1 MVRMNQE
8 GAVLRFESVHRFFHT
23 GGQLVRAMDGVDLE
37 VKAKGIV
44 TVVGPSGSGKT
55 TLIRL
60 AAGLDYP
67 DSGKVWRRET
77 SKLGVVFQEP
87 RLLRSLTVEG
97 NVLLGLG
104 PEKTTR
110 NNLDRVQEILALL
123 GLYKFRRA
131 YPDQLSGG
139 LAQRV
144 ALGRALVR
152 QPELLLMDEPF
163 SALDAPL
170 RRRLQDELLALLELQ
185 AMSVV
190 FVTHDLAEAIYLGDR
205 ILVMRSGRIVWNGPI
220 ELERPRDLR
229 SAPFHSIQDAL
240 AQLLGVDKDPPTIAG
255 SALARGLD
263 ECSNEESIA

>member
-1 MVRMNQE
+1 MD
-8 GAVLRFESVHRFFHT
+8 GAVLRFHGVHRNFRV
-23 GGQLVRAMDGVDLE
+23 GGEVVRAMDGVDLE
-37 VKAKGIV
+37 LAARGIV
-44 TVVGPSGSGKT
+44 TVVGPSGCGKT

-60 AAGLDYP
+60 AAGLDRP
-67 DSGKVWRRET
+67 DAGTVWRAEAR
-77 SKLGVVFQEP
+77 LGVVFQEP

-104 PEKTTR
+104 PGR
-110 NNLDRVQEILALL
+110 AARSGLDRVRETLELL
-123 GLYKFRRA
+123 GLAAFRGA

-152 QPELLLMDEPF
+152 DPELLLMDEPF

-170 RRRLQDELLALLELQ
+170 RRRLQDELLAILALR

-205 ILVMRSGRIVWNGPI
+205 VVVLRGGRIVRDEPVA
-220 ELERPRDLR
+220 LARPRDLR
-229 SAPFHSIQDAL
+229 SAAVHRIQDAL
-240 AQLLGVDKDPPTIAG
+240 AQLLGAG
-255 SALARGLD
+255 Q
-263 ECSNEESIA
+263 EVMP

>member
-1 MVRMNQE
+1 VSPE
-8 GAVLRFESVHRFFHT
+8 GAVLRFEAVHRFFHV
-23 GGQLVRAMDGVDLE
+23 GGGVVRAMDGVDLE
-37 VKAKGIV
+37 VAAQGIV

-60 AAGLDYP
+60 AAGLDRP
-67 DSGKVWRRET
+67 DSGQVWRHEASR
-77 SKLGVVFQEP
+77 LGVVFQEP

-104 PEKTTR
+104 PGR
-110 NNLDRVQEILALL
+110 DARRGLSRVHEVLELL
-123 GLYKFRRA
+123 GLEAFRRA

-152 QPELLLMDEPF
+152 EPELLLMDEPF
-163 SALDAPL
+163 SALDVPL
-170 RRRLQDELLALLELQ
+170 RRRLQDELLAILSLR

-205 ILVMRSGRIVWNGPI
+205 ILVMRSGRIVWDGPV
-220 ELERPRDLR
+220 ELGRPRDLR
-229 SAPFHSIQDAL
+229 SAPVHSLQDAL
-240 AQLLGVDKDPPTIAG
+240 AQRLGVSEAPS
-255 SALARGLD
+255 SAPDQDLEDTCNKEVMA
-263 ECSNEESIA
+263 